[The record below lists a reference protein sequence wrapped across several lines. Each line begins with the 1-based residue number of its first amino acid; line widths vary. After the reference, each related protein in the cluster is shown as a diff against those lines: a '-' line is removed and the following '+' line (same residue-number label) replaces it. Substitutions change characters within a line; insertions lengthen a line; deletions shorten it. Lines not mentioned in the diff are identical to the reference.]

1 MLSLDCL
8 SEMVANS
15 NIDLFDNL
23 LNTHNNN
30 EKIGNLYKY
39 INNID
44 YNYKAKSIFIQ
55 MLVSKIGYQ
64 QNLTLSH
71 EDKLNLETKLKHFL
85 EDNPNDIH
93 TMIYDKYLKF
103 MQNGYF
109 HKNFLIYTDKNILIL
124 PDLSKINLRNNEE
137 FSNFFTENLLNETE
151 KSIKFKFN
159 DLEFKFLRV
168 NQALLRM
175 FDFPKFSISDHS
187 FCAQNEFNRFSA
199 LHLKSINN
207 ILIDNLLNKV

>member
-55 MLVSKIGYQ
+55 MLVPRTTIRLFAVYSMLGM
-64 QNLTLSH
+64 LWVH
-71 EDKLNLETKLKHFL
+71 
-85 EDNPNDIH
+85 
-93 TMIYDKYLKF
+93 
-103 MQNGYF
+103 
-109 HKNFLIYTDKNILIL
+109 
-124 PDLSKINLRNNEE
+124 
-137 FSNFFTENLLNETE
+137 
-151 KSIKFKFN
+151 
-159 DLEFKFLRV
+159 
-168 NQALLRM
+168 
-175 FDFPKFSISDHS
+175 
-187 FCAQNEFNRFSA
+187 
-199 LHLKSINN
+199 
-207 ILIDNLLNKV
+207 